1 MELLDLDGVIEKGV
15 FEIPSYQRGYAWQMR
30 QLKDF
35 WNDLEHVSKLGNQ
48 FHYMHSLTLRELENE
63 FENSAF
69 EIIDGQQRLATS
81 LILLGL
87 LAKTTQNKDP
97 KYSLI
102 NLEPIL
108 SYKYYGLSE
117 AFRAITEEEKDLE
130 AFKTSFYAKNL
141 IEAYA
146 FFKEKI
152 SDTPIETLEKMFDA
166 LIKKMLFSVVGL
178 NDSRI
183 DPFSSFETI
192 NNRGK
197 DLSTLELLKNRLHF
211 VAHKICEGKKLEKLQ
226 QEIND
231 TYTLIYHDLRQ
242 FEDDHLEGFLKHFV
256 AYYYGEKGD
265 FKKRLLEM
273 EFNAH
278 KRYTD
283 NTNFNDEY
291 EKIDELLLYLS
302 YSSKVWYFLHTL
314 DDEEL
319 RIEITPKMRGL
330 LDKMRRLNALNDNA
344 FLPLL
349 LSLLTIQRAGKSAN
363 EQPYTTKEL
372 EGLLEHLERFGFLI
386 YVVAGKNTAK
396 NEWIELA
403 FKAIQA
409 YRFWGDKITIE
420 NLPTLEENFFNRQG
434 NSALELLEESIH
446 SLKNTEKWY
455 KWGKA
460 LNYLLYEYELHHNPE
475 TTLNFDGSIESIE
488 HILPQNPDQGYS
500 AKEKNWAKNP
510 NIVHALGNLLLMA
523 KNANS
528 SLSNKPFDEKRKE
541 YLKGSYSEKEVA
553 KNASFGVEQIKER
566 SEKLLDFLIARYR
579 IAELVD
585 ESTIKAF
592 KNALLKTLDD
602 ASLKNKGSIFSASN
616 HNKEEQAMLKR

>member
-15 FEIPSYQRGYAWQMR
+15 FEIPSYQRGYAWQER

-35 WNDLEHVSKLGNQ
+35 WNDLEHVSKLGDK

-63 FENSAF
+63 FESSAF

-141 IEAYA
+141 IEAYT

-152 SDTPIETLEKMFDA
+152 SDTPIEALEKMFDA

-211 VAHKICEGKKLEKLQ
+211 VAHKICDGKKLEKLQ

-242 FEDDHLEGFLKHFV
+242 FEDAHLESFLKHFV
-256 AYYYGEKGD
+256 EYYYGEKGD

-283 NTNFNDEY
+283 NTNFNEEY
-291 EKIDELLLYLS
+291 EKIDDLLFYLS
-302 YSSKVWYFLHTL
+302 YSSKVWNFLHTL
-314 DDEEL
+314 DEKSITLIVDDNKKLE
-319 RIEITPKMRGL
+319 IEITPKMRGL
-330 LDKMRRLNALNDNA
+330 LKKMRLLNALSDNA

-349 LSLLTIQRAGKSAN
+349 LSLLTIQLAGKSAN

-386 YVVAGKNTAK
+386 YGVAGKKTAK

-409 YRFWGDKITIE
+409 YRYGEENIVIE
-420 NLPTLEENFFNRQG
+420 KLTVLEKNFFNRQG

-446 SLKNTEKWY
+446 SKKNAEKWY

-510 NIVHALGNLLLMA
+510 NIVHALGNLLLIP

-566 SEKLLDFLIARYR
+566 SEKLLDFLIAHYR
-579 IAELVD
+579 IAELVG
-585 ESTIKAF
+585 ESAIKAF
-592 KNALLKTLDD
+592 KNA
-602 ASLKNKGSIFSASN
+602 SLKDIK
-616 HNKEEQAMLKR
+616 

>member
-1 MELLDLDGVIEKGV
+1 MELLNLDGVIEKGM
-15 FEIPSYQRGYAWQMR
+15 FEIPSYQRGYAWQER

-35 WNDLEHVSKLGNQ
+35 WNDLEHVSKLGDK
-48 FHYMHSLTLRELENE
+48 FHYMHSLTLRESENE
-63 FENSAF
+63 FESSAF

-141 IEAYA
+141 IDAYA

-152 SDTPIETLEKMFDA
+152 SDTPIGTLEKMFDA

-178 NDSRI
+178 NDNRI
-183 DPFSSFETI
+183 DPFSSFEMI

-197 DLSTLELLKNRLHF
+197 DLSTLELFKNRLHF
-211 VAHKICEGKKLEKLQ
+211 VVHKICDGKKLEKLQ
-226 QEIND
+226 QEINK
-231 TYTLIYHDLRQ
+231 TYTIVYYDLRS
-242 FEDDHLEGFLKHFV
+242 FEDDDLERFLKHFV
-256 AYYYGEKGD
+256 SYYYGEKGD

-291 EKIDELLLYLS
+291 EKKDDLLFYLS
-302 YSSKVWYFLHTL
+302 YSSKVWHFLHTL
-314 DDEEL
+314 DEKAITLIFDDSRKLEM
-319 RIEITPKMRGL
+319 EITPKMRNL
-330 LDKMRRLNALNDNA
+330 LDKMRHLNALSDNA
-344 FLPLL
+344 FLLPLL
-349 LSLLTIQRAGKSAN
+349 LSLLTIQRVGKN
-363 EQPYTTKEL
+363 GGKQPYATKEL
-372 EGLLEHLERFGFLI
+372 ESLLEYLERFGFLV
-386 YVVAGKNTAK
+386 YGVAGKNTAK

-403 FKAIQA
+403 FKAFRV
-409 YRFWGDKITIE
+409 YRYGEENIAIE
-420 NLPTLEENFFNRQG
+420 NLPTLEKSFFNRQG

-446 SLKNTEKWY
+446 SKKNTEKWY
-455 KWGKA
+455 RWDKA
-460 LNYLLYEYELHHNPE
+460 LNYLLYEYELCHNPE
-475 TTLNFDGSIESIE
+475 TTLNFDSSIESIE
-488 HILPQNPDQGYS
+488 HILPQNPDQGYN
-500 AKEKNWAKNP
+500 AKEKSWAKNP
-510 NIVHALGNLLLMA
+510 HIVHALGNLLLIP

-528 SLSNKPFDEKRKE
+528 SLSNKPFEEKRKQ

-553 KNASFGVEQIKER
+553 KNASFGVAQIKER
-566 SEKLLDFLIARYR
+566 SEKLLDFLIVHYR
-579 IAELVD
+579 IAELVG
-585 ESTIKAF
+585 ESEIKAF
-592 KNALLKTLDD
+592 KNALLKD
-602 ASLKNKGSIFSASN
+602 I
-616 HNKEEQAMLKR
+616 E

>member
-15 FEIPSYQRGYAWQMR
+15 FEIPSYQRGYAWQKE
-30 QLKDF
+30 QLEDF

-146 FFKEKI
+146 FFQEKI
-152 SDTPIETLEKMFDA
+152 SDTPVETLEKMFDA

-178 NDSRI
+178 NDNRI

-211 VAHKICEGKKLEKLQ
+211 VAHKICDGKKLEKLQ

-283 NTNFNDEY
+283 NTNFNEEY
-291 EKIDELLLYLS
+291 EKIDELLFYLS
-302 YSSKVWYFLHTL
+302 YSSKVWNFLHTL
-314 DDEEL
+314 DEKSITLIVDDNKKLE
-319 RIEITPKMRGL
+319 IEITPKMCSL
-330 LDKMRRLNALNDNA
+330 LEKMRRLNALSENA

-386 YVVAGKNTAK
+386 YGVAGKNTAK

-403 FKAIQA
+403 FEAFRAFRYGEENIV
-409 YRFWGDKITIE
+409 IE
-420 NLPTLEENFFNRQG
+420 NLPTLEKSFFNRQG
-434 NSALELLEESIH
+434 NSGLELLEESIH

-475 TTLNFDGSIESIE
+475 TTLNFDSSLESIE
-488 HILPQNPDQGYS
+488 HILPQKPDQGYS
-500 AKEKNWAKNP
+500 AKEKSWAKNP

-528 SLSNKPFDEKRKE
+528 SLSNKPFEKKRKQ

-553 KNASFGVEQIKER
+553 KNASFGVAQIKER
-566 SEKLLDFLIARYR
+566 SEKLLDFLIAHYR
-579 IAELVD
+579 VAELVG
-585 ESTIKAF
+585 ESAIKAF
-592 KNALLKTLDD
+592 KNA
-602 ASLKNKGSIFSASN
+602 SLKDIK
-616 HNKEEQAMLKR
+616 

>member
-1 MELLDLDGVIEKGV
+1 MKLLDLDGVIEKGV
-15 FEIPSYQRGYAWQMR
+15 FEIPSYQRGYAWQKE

-35 WNDLEHVSKLGNQ
+35 WNDLEHVSKLGDK

-63 FENSAF
+63 FESSAF

-141 IEAYA
+141 IKAYA

-166 LIKKMLFSVVGL
+166 LIKKMLFSVVEL
-178 NDSRI
+178 NDNRI

-211 VAHKICEGKKLEKLQ
+211 VAHKICDEGDLENLQ

-231 TYTLIYHDLRQ
+231 TYTRIYHDLRF
-242 FEDDHLEGFLKHFV
+242 FEDTHLGDFLKHFV
-256 AYYYGEKGD
+256 AYYYGEKKD
-265 FKKRLLEM
+265 FKERLLNTA
-273 EFNAH
+273 FDAH
-278 KRYTD
+278 KKYD
-283 NTNFNDEY
+283 DLYDEY
-291 EKIDELLLYLS
+291 EKINDLLLYLS

-330 LDKMRRLNALNDNA
+330 LDKMRRLNALSDNA

-349 LSLLTIQRAGKSAN
+349 LSLLTIQLAVRSGS
-363 EQPYTTKEL
+363 ERHYTTKEL
-372 EGLLEHLERFGFLI
+372 EGLLEYLERFGFLI
-386 YVVAGKNTAK
+386 YGVAGKNTAK

-403 FKAIQA
+403 FQAFRA
-409 YRFWGDKITIE
+409 YRSWEYRITIE
-420 NLPTLEENFFNRQG
+420 DLPTLEKNFFKG
-434 NSALELLEESIH
+434 EHSGLELLEEYIH
-446 SLKNTEKWY
+446 SKKNTEKWY
-455 KWGKA
+455 RWGKA

-488 HILPQNPDQGYS
+488 HILPQKPDQGYS
-500 AKEKNWAKNP
+500 AKEKSWAKNP
-510 NIVHALGNLLLMA
+510 HIVHALGNLLLIA

-528 SLSNKPFDEKRKE
+528 SLSNKPFEEKRKE

-553 KNASFGVEQIKER
+553 KNASFGVAQIKER

-579 IAELVD
+579 IAELVG

-592 KNALLKTLDD
+592 KNALLKD
-602 ASLKNKGSIFSASN
+602 I
-616 HNKEEQAMLKR
+616 E

>member
-1 MELLDLDGVIEKGV
+1 MELLNLDGVMEKGV
-15 FEIPSYQRGYAWQMR
+15 FEIPSYQRGYAWQER

-35 WNDLEHVSKLGNQ
+35 WNDLEHVSKLGDK
-48 FHYMHSLTLRELENE
+48 FHYMHSLTLRKFENELES
-63 FENSAF
+63 SAF

-141 IEAYA
+141 IDAYA

-152 SDTPIETLEKMFDA
+152 SDTPVGTLEKMFDA
-166 LIKKMLFSVVGL
+166 LIKKMLFSVVEL
-178 NDSRI
+178 NDNRI

-197 DLSTLELLKNRLHF
+197 DLSTLELFKNRLHF
-211 VAHKICEGKKLEKLQ
+211 VAHKICNGHKLETLQ
-226 QEIND
+226 KEIND
-231 TYTLIYHDLRQ
+231 TYTIIYYDLRQ
-242 FEDDHLEGFLKHFV
+242 FKDDDLERFLKHFV
-256 AYYYGEKGD
+256 EYYYGEKGD

-278 KRYTD
+278 KRYTH
-283 NTNFNDEY
+283 NTPFSDEY
-291 EKIDELLLYLS
+291 DKIDELLFYLS
-302 YSSKVWYFLHTL
+302 YSSKVWNFLDTL
-314 DDEEL
+314 DEKSITLIVDDNKKLEM
-319 RIEITPKMRGL
+319 EITPKMRGL
-330 LDKMRRLNALNDNA
+330 LEKMHRLNALRDNA

-349 LSLLTIQRAGKSAN
+349 LSLLTIQRAGISGSK
-363 EQPYTTKEL
+363 QPYTTQEL
-372 EGLLEHLERFGFLI
+372 EGLLEYLERFGFLI
-386 YVVAGKNTAK
+386 YGVAGKNTAK

-403 FKAIQA
+403 FKAFKA
-409 YRFWGDKITIE
+409 YREGEGNITIE
-420 NLPTLEENFFNRQG
+420 DLPTLEKNFFNRQN
-434 NSALELLEESIH
+434 NSALELLEENIH
-446 SLKNTEKWY
+446 SKKNTEKWY

-488 HILPQNPDQGYS
+488 HILPQKPDQGYS

-510 NIVHALGNLLLMA
+510 NIVHALRNLLLMA

-528 SLSNKPFDEKRKE
+528 SLSNKPFDEKRKQ

-566 SEKLLDFLIARYR
+566 SEKLLDFLIAHYR
-579 IAELVD
+579 VAELVG
-585 ESTIKAF
+585 ESAIKAF
-592 KNALLKTLDD
+592 KNALLKDI
-602 ASLKNKGSIFSASN
+602 K
-616 HNKEEQAMLKR
+616 

>member
-1 MELLDLDGVIEKGV
+1 MKLLDLDGVIEKGV
-15 FEIPSYQRGYAWQMR
+15 FEIPSYQRGYAWQER

-48 FHYMHSLTLRELENE
+48 FHYMHSLTLREIENE
-63 FENSAF
+63 FESSAF

-97 KYSLI
+97 KYSLT

-108 SYKYYGLSE
+108 SYKYYGLNE
-117 AFRAITEEEKDLE
+117 AFIAIAEEEKNLE

-141 IEAYA
+141 IDAYA

-152 SDTPIETLEKMFDA
+152 SDTPVGTLEKMFDA
-166 LIKKMLFSVVGL
+166 LIKKMLFSVVEL
-178 NDSRI
+178 NDNRI

-197 DLSTLELLKNRLHF
+197 DLSTLELFKNRLHF
-211 VAHKICEGKKLEKLQ
+211 VAHKICDGEKLEKLQ

-231 TYTLIYHDLRQ
+231 TYTRIYYNLRS
-242 FEDDHLEGFLKHFV
+242 FEDAHLEGFLKHFV

-265 FKKRLLEM
+265 FQKRLLEM

-278 KRYTD
+278 KRYTG
-283 NTNFNDEY
+283 NTTFSDEY
-291 EKIDELLLYLS
+291 EKIDDLLFYLS
-302 YSSKVWYFLHTL
+302 YSSKVWNFLHTL
-314 DDEEL
+314 NKESIALVFDDNKKLE
-319 RIEITPKMRGL
+319 IEITPKMRGL
-330 LDKMRRLNALNDNA
+330 LDKMQRLNALSDNA

-349 LSLLTIQRAGKSAN
+349 LSLLTIQLVGRSGSK
-363 EQPYTTKEL
+363 QPYSTQEL
-372 EGLLEHLERFGFLI
+372 EGLLEYLERFGFLI
-386 YVVAGKNTAK
+386 YGVAGKNNTAK
-396 NEWIELA
+396 NEWIESAFQA
-403 FKAIQA
+403 FKA
-409 YRFWGDKITIE
+409 YRDGEENTSIK
-420 NLPTLEENFFNRQG
+420 NLPLLEKSFFNKHK

-446 SLKNTEKWY
+446 SKKNTEKWY

-475 TTLNFDGSIESIE
+475 TTLNFNDSIESIE
-488 HILPQNPDQGYS
+488 HILPQKPDQGYS

-528 SLSNKPFDEKRKE
+528 SLSNKPFEEKRKE

-553 KNASFGVEQIKER
+553 KNASFGLVEIQER
-566 SEKLLDFLIARYR
+566 SEKLLDFLIEHYH
-579 IAELVD
+579 IAELAG
-585 ESTIKAF
+585 ESAIKAF
-592 KNALLKTLDD
+592 KNALLKDI
-602 ASLKNKGSIFSASN
+602 K
-616 HNKEEQAMLKR
+616 

>member
-15 FEIPSYQRGYAWQMR
+15 FEIPSYQRGYAWQDR

-35 WNDLEHVSKLGNQ
+35 WNDLEHVSKLGDK

-81 LILLGL
+81 LILLSL

-117 AFRAITEEEKDLE
+117 AFRAIMEEEKDLK

-141 IEAYA
+141 IDAYT

-242 FEDDHLEGFLKHFV
+242 FEDAHLEGFLKHFV

-283 NTNFNDEY
+283 NTNFDDEY
-291 EKIDELLLYLS
+291 EKIDDLLFYLS
-302 YSSKVWYFLHTL
+302 YSSKVWNFLHTL
-314 DDEEL
+314 DEKSIALIVDDNKKLEM
-319 RIEITPKMRGL
+319 EITPKMRGL
-330 LDKMRRLNALNDNA
+330 LEKMQRLNALSDNA

-363 EQPYTTKEL
+363 EQPYTTQEL
-372 EGLLEHLERFGFLI
+372 EGLLEYLERFGFLV
-386 YVVAGKNTAK
+386 YGVAGKNTAK

-403 FKAIQA
+403 FEAFRA
-409 YRFWGDKITIE
+409 YRYGEENIAIE
-420 NLPTLEENFFNRQG
+420 KLPTLEKSFFNRQG

-446 SLKNTEKWY
+446 SKKNAEKWY
-455 KWGKA
+455 QWGKA

-510 NIVHALGNLLLMA
+510 HIVHALGNLLLIP

-528 SLSNKPFDEKRKE
+528 SLSNKPFDEKRKQ

-553 KNASFGVEQIKER
+553 KNASFGIEQIKER
-566 SEKLLDFLIARYR
+566 SEKLLDFLIAHYR
-579 IAELVD
+579 IAELVG
-585 ESTIKAF
+585 ESAIKAF
-592 KNALLKTLDD
+592 KNA
-602 ASLKNKGSIFSASN
+602 SLKDI
-616 HNKEEQAMLKR
+616 E

>member
-1 MELLDLDGVIEKGV
+1 M
-15 FEIPSYQRGYAWQMR
+15 
-30 QLKDF
+30 
-35 WNDLEHVSKLGNQ
+35 
-48 FHYMHSLTLRELENE
+48 
-63 FENSAF
+63 
-69 EIIDGQQRLATS
+69 
-81 LILLGL
+81 
-87 LAKTTQNKDP
+87 
-97 KYSLI
+97 
-102 NLEPIL
+102 
-108 SYKYYGLSE
+108 SE
-117 AFRAITEEEKDLE
+117 AFRAITEEENDLE

-178 NDSRI
+178 NDNRI

-211 VAHKICEGKKLEKLQ
+211 VAHKICDGKKLEKLQ

-242 FEDDHLEGFLKHFV
+242 FKDADLEGFLKHFV

-265 FKKRLLEM
+265 FKKRLLKM

-283 NTNFNDEY
+283 NTTFNDEY
-291 EKIDELLLYLS
+291 EKIDDLLFYLS
-302 YSSKVWYFLHTL
+302 YSSKVWNFLHTL
-314 DDEEL
+314 DEKSITLIVDDNKKLEM
-319 RIEITPKMRGL
+319 EITPKMRNL
-330 LDKMRRLNALNDNA
+330 LEKMRRLNALSDNA

-349 LSLLTIQRAGKSAN
+349 LSLLTIQRAGKSTN

-372 EGLLEHLERFGFLI
+372 EGLLEYLERFGFLI
-386 YVVAGKNTAK
+386 YGVAGKNTAK

-403 FKAIQA
+403 FEAFRA
-409 YRFWGDKITIE
+409 YRDGKENIVIE
-420 NLPTLEENFFNRQG
+420 KLPTLEKNFFKG
-434 NSALELLEESIH
+434 NYSGLELLEESIH
-446 SLKNTEKWY
+446 SKKNAEKKWY
-455 KWGKA
+455 GVKA

-510 NIVHALGNLLLMA
+510 NIVHALGNLLLIP

-528 SLSNKPFDEKRKE
+528 SLSNKPFDEKRKQ
-541 YLKGSYSEKEVA
+541 YLKGSYSEKEMA
-553 KNASFGVEQIKER
+553 KNASFGVERIKER
-566 SEKLLDFLIARYR
+566 SEKLLDFLIAHYR
-579 IAELVD
+579 IAELVG
-585 ESTIKAF
+585 ESAIKAF
-592 KNALLKTLDD
+592 KNA
-602 ASLKNKGSIFSASN
+602 SLKDIK
-616 HNKEEQAMLKR
+616 

>member
-15 FEIPSYQRGYAWQMR
+15 FEIPSYQRGYAWQER

-35 WNDLEHVSKLGNQ
+35 WNDLEHVSKLGDK

-87 LAKTTQNKDP
+87 LAKIAKHKDP
-97 KYSLI
+97 KYYSM

-117 AFRAITEEEKDLE
+117 AFRAIMEEEKDLE
-130 AFKTSFYAKNL
+130 RFQTSFYAKNL
-141 IEAYA
+141 IDAYA

-152 SDTPIETLEKMFDA
+152 SDTPMETLEKMFDA
-166 LIKKMLFSVVGL
+166 LTKKMLFSAVEL
-178 NDSRI
+178 NDNRI

-211 VAHKICEGKKLEKLQ
+211 VAHKICNGQKLETLQ
-226 QEIND
+226 NEIND
-231 TYTLIYHDLRQ
+231 TYTRIYYDLRQ
-242 FEDDHLEGFLKHFV
+242 FEDDHLGDFLKHFV
-256 AYYYGEKGD
+256 AYYYGEKRD
-265 FKKRLLEM
+265 FKERLLNTV
-273 EFNAH
+273 FDAH
-278 KRYTD
+278 KKYD
-283 NTNFNDEY
+283 DLYDEY
-291 EKIDELLLYLS
+291 EKINDLLLHLS

-330 LDKMRRLNALNDNA
+330 LEKMRRLNALIDNA

-349 LSLLTIQRAGKSAN
+349 LSLFTIQLVKKSAN
-363 EQPYTTKEL
+363 KQPYTTKEL
-372 EGLLEHLERFGFLI
+372 EGLLEYLEHFGFLI
-386 YVVAGKNTAK
+386 YGVAGKNTAK

-403 FKAIQA
+403 FKAFRA
-409 YRFWGDKITIE
+409 YRYGEE
-420 NLPTLEENFFNRQG
+420 NTAIKDLPTLEKSFFNRQG

-446 SLKNTEKWY
+446 SKKNTEKWY
-455 KWGKA
+455 QWGKA

-475 TTLNFDGSIESIE
+475 TTLNFDSSIESIE
-488 HILPQNPDQGYS
+488 HILPQKPDQGYN
-500 AKEKNWAKNP
+500 AKEKSWAKNP
-510 NIVHALGNLLLMA
+510 HVVHALGNLLLIP

-528 SLSNKPFDEKRKE
+528 SLSNKPFEEKRKQ

-553 KNASFGVEQIKER
+553 KNASFGVAQIKER
-566 SEKLLDFLIARYR
+566 SEKLLDFLIVHYR
-579 IAELVD
+579 IAELVGED
-585 ESTIKAF
+585 AIKAF
-592 KNALLKTLDD
+592 KNALLKD
-602 ASLKNKGSIFSASN
+602 I
-616 HNKEEQAMLKR
+616 E

>member
-1 MELLDLDGVIEKGV
+1 MKLLDLDGVIEKGV
-15 FEIPSYQRGYAWQMR
+15 FEIPSYQRGYAWQER

-35 WNDLEHVSKLGNQ
+35 WNDLEHVSKLGDK

-63 FENSAF
+63 FESSAF

-117 AFRAITEEEKDLE
+117 AFRAITEEEKDLK

-141 IEAYA
+141 IDAYA

-152 SDTPIETLEKMFDA
+152 SDTPIEALEKMFDS

-178 NDSRI
+178 NDNRI

-192 NNRGK
+192 NNRGQ

-211 VAHKICEGKKLEKLQ
+211 VAHKICDGKKLEKLQ

-242 FEDDHLEGFLKHFV
+242 FEDAHLEGFLKHFV

-278 KRYTD
+278 RRYTD
-283 NTNFNDEY
+283 NTNFDDEY
-291 EKIDELLLYLS
+291 ERIDDLLFYLS
-302 YSSKVWYFLHTL
+302 YSSKVWHFLHTL

-319 RIEITPKMRGL
+319 RIEITPKMRNL
-330 LDKMRRLNALNDNA
+330 LEKMRRLNALSENA

-349 LSLLTIQRAGKSAN
+349 LSLLTIQLAVRSGS
-363 EQPYTTKEL
+363 ERHYTTKEL
-372 EGLLEHLERFGFLI
+372 EGLLEYLERFGFLI
-386 YVVAGKNTAK
+386 YGVADGKKTAK

-420 NLPTLEENFFNRQG
+420 DLPTLEKNFFNRQG
-434 NSALELLEESIH
+434 NSGLELLEEYIH
-446 SLKNTEKWY
+446 SLKNAKKWY
-455 KWGKA
+455 EWKNA

-475 TTLNFDGSIESIE
+475 TTLNFDSSLESIE
-488 HILPQNPDQGYS
+488 HILPQKPDQGYS
-500 AKEKNWAKNP
+500 TEEKNWAKNP
-510 NIVHALGNLLLMA
+510 HIVHALGNLLLIP
-523 KNANS
+523 KNTNS

-541 YLKGSYSEKEVA
+541 YIKGSYSEKEVA
-553 KNASFGVEQIKER
+553 KNASFGVVQIKER

-585 ESTIKAF
+585 ESAIKAF
-592 KNALLKTLDD
+592 KNA
-602 ASLKNKGSIFSASN
+602 SLKDIK
-616 HNKEEQAMLKR
+616 

>member
-1 MELLDLDGVIEKGV
+1 MELLTLDGVIGKGV
-15 FEIPSYQRGYAWQMR
+15 FEIPSYQRGYAWQER

-35 WNDLEHVSKLGNQ
+35 WNDLEHVSKLGDK
-48 FHYMHSLTLRELENE
+48 FHYMHSLTLRGLENE
-63 FENSAF
+63 LEDSAF

-87 LAKTTQNKDP
+87 LAKTTKHKDP
-97 KYSLI
+97 KYSSM

-141 IEAYA
+141 IDAYI
-146 FFKEKI
+146 FFQEKI

-166 LIKKMLFSVVGL
+166 LTKKMLFSAVEL
-178 NDSRI
+178 NDNRI

-197 DLSTLELLKNRLHF
+197 DLSTLELFKNRLHF
-211 VAHKICEGKKLEKLQ
+211 VVHKICNGQKLETLQ
-226 QEIND
+226 NEIND
-231 TYTLIYHDLRQ
+231 TYTRIYYDLRQ
-242 FEDDHLEGFLKHFV
+242 FKDDHLEGFLKHFV

-283 NTNFNDEY
+283 NTPFSDEY
-291 EKIDELLLYLS
+291 DKIDELLFYLS
-302 YSSKVWYFLHTL
+302 YSSKVWNFLHTL
-314 DDEEL
+314 DEKAITLIFNDNKKIE
-319 RIEITPKMRGL
+319 IEITPKMRDL
-330 LDKMRRLNALNDNA
+330 LGKMQRLNALSDNA

-349 LSLLTIQRAGKSAN
+349 LSLLTIQLVGRSAN

-372 EGLLEHLERFGFLI
+372 EGLLEYLERFGFLI
-386 YVVAGKNTAK
+386 YGVAGKNTAK

-403 FKAIQA
+403 FEAFRA
-409 YRFWGDKITIE
+409 YRYGEENIVIE
-420 NLPTLEENFFNRQG
+420 KLPTLEKNFFNKHN
-434 NSALELLEESIH
+434 NSALEFLEESIH
-446 SLKNTEKWY
+446 SKKKPRKWY
-455 KWGKA
+455 EWGKA

-475 TTLNFDGSIESIE
+475 TTLNFDSSIESIE
-488 HILPQNPDQGYS
+488 HILPQKPDQGYS

-510 NIVHALGNLLLMA
+510 HIVHALGNLLLIA

-528 SLSNKPFDEKRKE
+528 SLSNKPFEEKRKQ

-553 KNASFGVEQIKER
+553 KNASFGVAQIKER
-566 SEKLLDFLIARYR
+566 SEKLLDFLIAHYN
-579 IAELVD
+579 IAELVG
-585 ESTIKAF
+585 ESVIKAF
-592 KNALLKTLDD
+592 KNALLKDI
-602 ASLKNKGSIFSASN
+602 K
-616 HNKEEQAMLKR
+616 

>member
-15 FEIPSYQRGYAWQMR
+15 FEIPSYQRGYAWQER

-35 WNDLEHVSKLGNQ
+35 WNDLEHVSKLGDK
-48 FHYMHSLTLRELENE
+48 FHYMHSLTLREPENE
-63 FENSAF
+63 FEDSAF

-152 SDTPIETLEKMFDA
+152 SDTPIEALEKMFDA

-178 NDSRI
+178 NDNRI

-197 DLSTLELLKNRLHF
+197 DLSTLELFKNRLHF

-231 TYTLIYHDLRQ
+231 TYTLIYHDFRRL
-242 FEDDHLEGFLKHFV
+242 EDAHLEGFLKHFV
-256 AYYYGEKGD
+256 AYYYGEKSD
-265 FKKRLLEM
+265 FKGRLLNTA
-273 EFNAH
+273 FDAH
-278 KRYTD
+278 EKYD
-283 NTNFNDEY
+283 DLYDEY
-291 EKIDELLLYLS
+291 EKIDDLLFYLS
-302 YSSKVWYFLHTL
+302 YSSKVWNFLHTL
-314 DDEEL
+314 DEKSITLIVDDNRKLEM
-319 RIEITPKMRGL
+319 EITPKMRNL
-330 LDKMRRLNALNDNA
+330 LEKMRRLNALSDNA

-363 EQPYTTKEL
+363 EQPYTTQEL
-372 EGLLEHLERFGFLI
+372 EGLLEYLERFGFLV
-386 YVVAGKNTAK
+386 YGVAGKNTAK

-403 FKAIQA
+403 FKAFRAFRYGEENIV
-409 YRFWGDKITIE
+409 IE
-420 NLPTLEENFFNRQG
+420 DLPTLEKNFFKG
-434 NSALELLEESIH
+434 EHSGLELLEEYIH
-446 SLKNTEKWY
+446 SKKNTEKWY
-455 KWGKA
+455 QWGKA

-475 TTLNFDGSIESIE
+475 TTLNFDSSIESIE
-488 HILPQNPDQGYS
+488 HILPQKPDQGYS
-500 AKEKNWAKNP
+500 DKEKNWAKNP
-510 NIVHALGNLLLMA
+510 HIVHALGNLLLIL

-528 SLSNKPFDEKRKE
+528 SLSNKPFEEKRKE

-553 KNASFGVEQIKER
+553 KNASFGVAQIKER

-579 IAELVD
+579 IAELVG
-585 ESTIKAF
+585 ESAIKAF
-592 KNALLKTLDD
+592 KNAFLKDI
-602 ASLKNKGSIFSASN
+602 K
-616 HNKEEQAMLKR
+616 

>member
-15 FEIPSYQRGYAWQMR
+15 FEIPSYQRGYAWHKE

-35 WNDLEHVSKLGNQ
+35 WNDLEHASKLGDK
-48 FHYMHSLTLRELENE
+48 FHYMHSLTLRGLENE
-63 FENSAF
+63 LEDSAF

-108 SYKYYGLSE
+108 SYKYYGLNE

-141 IEAYA
+141 IEAYE
-146 FFKEKI
+146 FFQEKI
-152 SDTPIETLEKMFDA
+152 SDTPMETLEKMFDA
-166 LIKKMLFSVVGL
+166 LTKKMLFSAVEL
-178 NDSRI
+178 NDNRI

-197 DLSTLELLKNRLHF
+197 DLSTLELFKNRLHF
-211 VAHKICEGKKLEKLQ
+211 VAHKICDEEDLENLQ

-231 TYTLIYHDLRQ
+231 TYTRIYHDLR
-242 FEDDHLEGFLKHFV
+242 FFKDDHLEGFLKHFV
-256 AYYYGEKGD
+256 AYYYGENSK
-265 FKKRLLEM
+265 FKERLLDTA
-273 EFNAH
+273 FDAH
-278 KRYTD
+278 KKYD
-283 NTNFNDEY
+283 DLYDEY
-291 EKIDELLLYLS
+291 EKINDLLLYLS

-330 LDKMRRLNALNDNA
+330 LDKMRRLNALSDNA

-349 LSLLTIQRAGKSAN
+349 LSLLTIQLAVRSGS
-363 EQPYTTKEL
+363 ERHYTTQEL
-372 EGLLEHLERFGFLI
+372 ENLLEYLERFGFLI
-386 YVVAGKNTAK
+386 YGVADSKNTAK
-396 NEWIELA
+396 KEWIGLA

-409 YRFWGDKITIE
+409 CRFWGDKITIE
-420 NLPTLEENFFNRQG
+420 DLPTLEKSFFNRQG

-446 SLKNTEKWY
+446 SKKNTEKWY
-455 KWGKA
+455 QWGKA

-475 TTLNFDGSIESIE
+475 TTLNFDSSIESIE
-488 HILPQNPDQGYS
+488 HILPQKPDQGYS

-510 NIVHALGNLLLMA
+510 HIVHALGNLLLIP

-528 SLSNKPFDEKRKE
+528 SLSNKPFEEKRKE
-541 YLKGSYSEKEVA
+541 YIKGSYSEKEVA
-553 KNASFGVEQIKER
+553 KNASFGVAQIKER
-566 SEKLLDFLIARYR
+566 SEKLLDFLIAHYR

-585 ESTIKAF
+585 ESAIQAF
-592 KNALLKTLDD
+592 KNALLKDI
-602 ASLKNKGSIFSASN
+602 K
-616 HNKEEQAMLKR
+616 

>member
-15 FEIPSYQRGYAWQMR
+15 FEIPSYQRGYAWQKE
-30 QLKDF
+30 QLEDF
-35 WNDLEHVSKLGNQ
+35 WNDLMHVCELENK

-97 KYSLI
+97 RYSLI

-108 SYKYYGLSE
+108 SYKYYGLNE
-117 AFRAITEEEKDLE
+117 AFRAITEEENDLE

-152 SDTPIETLEKMFDA
+152 SDTPIEALEKMFDA

-178 NDSRI
+178 NDNRI

-242 FEDDHLEGFLKHFV
+242 FKDNHLESFLKHFV
-256 AYYYGEKGD
+256 AYYYGENSK
-265 FKKRLLEM
+265 FKERLLDT
-273 EFNAH
+273 EFDAH
-278 KRYTD
+278 KKYHSSY
-283 NTNFNDEY
+283 DEY
-291 EKIDELLLYLS
+291 EKINDLLLYPS

-330 LDKMRRLNALNDNA
+330 LEKMLHLNALNDNA

-386 YVVAGKNTAK
+386 YGVAGKNTAK

-420 NLPTLEENFFNRQG
+420 NLPTLEKNFFNRQG
-434 NSALELLEESIH
+434 NSALELLEENIH
-446 SLKNTEKWY
+446 SKKNTEKWY

-510 NIVHALGNLLLMA
+510 NIVHALGNLLLIA

-528 SLSNKPFDEKRKE
+528 SLSNKLFDEKRKQ

-566 SEKLLDFLIARYR
+566 SEKLLDFLIAHYR
-579 IAELVD
+579 IAELVG
-585 ESTIKAF
+585 ESVIKAF
-592 KNALLKTLDD
+592 KNALLKDI
-602 ASLKNKGSIFSASN
+602 K
-616 HNKEEQAMLKR
+616 

>member
-1 MELLDLDGVIEKGV
+1 MELLDLDGVMEKGV
-15 FEIPSYQRGYAWQMR
+15 FEIPSYQRGYAWQER

-35 WNDLEHVSKLGNQ
+35 WNDLEHVSKLGDK
-48 FHYMHSLTLRELENE
+48 FHYMHSLTLRELENEFENE

-117 AFRAITEEEKDLE
+117 AFRAITEEENDLE

-152 SDTPIETLEKMFDA
+152 SDTPIETLERMFDA

-183 DPFSSFETI
+183 DPFRSFETI

-197 DLSTLELLKNRLHF
+197 DLSTLELLKNRFHF

-226 QEIND
+226 NEINN

-242 FEDDHLEGFLKHFV
+242 FEDAHLESFLKHFV
-256 AYYYGEKGD
+256 EYYYGEKGD

-283 NTNFNDEY
+283 NTNFNEEY
-291 EKIDELLLYLS
+291 EKIDDLLFYLS
-302 YSSKVWYFLHTL
+302 YSSKVWNFLHTL
-314 DDEEL
+314 DEKSITLIVDDNKKLE
-319 RIEITPKMRGL
+319 IEITPKMRGL
-330 LDKMRRLNALNDNA
+330 LDKMRHLNALNNNA

-363 EQPYTTKEL
+363 EQPYTTQEL

-386 YVVAGKNTAK
+386 YGVAGKNTAK

-420 NLPTLEENFFNRQG
+420 ELPTLEKNFFNRQG

-446 SLKNTEKWY
+446 SKKNAEKWY

-500 AKEKNWAKNP
+500 AEEKSWAKNP
-510 NIVHALGNLLLMA
+510 NIVHALGNLLLIP

-528 SLSNKPFDEKRKE
+528 SLSNKPFDEKRKQ

-566 SEKLLDFLIARYR
+566 SEKLLDFLIAHYR
-579 IAELVD
+579 VAELVG
-585 ESTIKAF
+585 ENAIKAF
-592 KNALLKTLDD
+592 KNA
-602 ASLKNKGSIFSASN
+602 SLKDIK
-616 HNKEEQAMLKR
+616 

>member
-1 MELLDLDGVIEKGV
+1 MELLNLDGVIEKGV
-15 FEIPSYQRGYAWQMR
+15 FEIPSYQRGYAWQIR

-35 WNDLEHVSKLGNQ
+35 WNDLEHVSKLGSQ

-81 LILLGL
+81 LILLDL

-130 AFKTSFYAKNL
+130 RFQTSFYAKNL
-141 IEAYA
+141 IDAYA
-146 FFKEKI
+146 FFKETI
-152 SDTPIETLEKMFDA
+152 SDTPVGTLEKMFDA
-166 LIKKMLFSVVGL
+166 LIKKMLFSVVEL
-178 NDSRI
+178 NDNRI

-197 DLSTLELLKNRLHF
+197 DLSTLELFKNRLHF
-211 VAHKICEGKKLEKLQ
+211 VAHKICDGKKLEKLQ
-226 QEIND
+226 NEINN
-231 TYTLIYHDLRQ
+231 TYTLIYHDLRH
-242 FEDDHLEGFLKHFV
+242 FKDDHLEGFLKHFV

-265 FKKRLLEM
+265 FRKRLLEM

-283 NTNFNDEY
+283 NTNFDDEY
-291 EKIDELLLYLS
+291 ERIDDLLFYLS
-302 YSSKVWYFLHTL
+302 YSSKVWHFLHTL
-314 DDEEL
+314 DEKSIALIVDDNKKLEM
-319 RIEITPKMRGL
+319 EITSKMRGL
-330 LDKMRRLNALNDNA
+330 LEKMRRLNALSDNA

-349 LSLLTIQRAGKSAN
+349 LSLLTIQLAVRSGS
-363 EQPYTTKEL
+363 ERHYTTKEL
-372 EGLLEHLERFGFLI
+372 EGLLEYLERFGFLI
-386 YVVAGKNTAK
+386 YGVADGKKTAK

-420 NLPTLEENFFNRQG
+420 DLPTLEKNFFKG
-434 NSALELLEESIH
+434 KYSGLELLEESIH
-446 SLKNTEKWY
+446 SKKNAEKWY
-455 KWGKA
+455 RWGKA
-460 LNYLLYEYELHHNPE
+460 LNYLLYEYELRHNPE
-475 TTLNFDGSIESIE
+475 TTLNFDSSIESIE

-510 NIVHALGNLLLMA
+510 NIVHALGNLLLIP

-528 SLSNKPFDEKRKE
+528 SLSNKPFEEKRKQ

-553 KNASFGVEQIKER
+553 KNASFGVAQIKER
-566 SEKLLDFLIARYR
+566 SEKLLDFLIVHYR

-585 ESTIKAF
+585 ESAIQAF
-592 KNALLKTLDD
+592 KNALLKDI
-602 ASLKNKGSIFSASN
+602 K
-616 HNKEEQAMLKR
+616 

>member
-15 FEIPSYQRGYAWQMR
+15 FEIPSYQRGYAWHKE

-35 WNDLEHVSKLGNQ
+35 WNDLEHVSKLGDK

-87 LAKTTQNKDP
+87 LAKITQNKDP

-102 NLEPIL
+102 NLEHIL

-117 AFRAITEEEKDLE
+117 AFRAIMEEEKDLE
-130 AFKTSFYAKNL
+130 RFQTSFYAKNL
-141 IEAYA
+141 IDAHA

-152 SDTPIETLEKMFDA
+152 SNTPVGTLEKMFDA
-166 LIKKMLFSVVGL
+166 LIKKMLFSVVEL
-178 NDSRI
+178 NDNRI

-211 VAHKICEGKKLEKLQ
+211 VAHKICDEEDLENLQ
-226 QEIND
+226 NEIND
-231 TYTLIYHDLRQ
+231 TYTRIYHDLR
-242 FEDDHLEGFLKHFV
+242 FFKDDHLESFLKHFV
-256 AYYYGEKGD
+256 AYYYGENSK
-265 FKKRLLEM
+265 FKERLLDTA
-273 EFNAH
+273 FDAH
-278 KRYTD
+278 KKYD
-283 NTNFNDEY
+283 DLYDEY
-291 EKIDELLLYLS
+291 EKINDLLLYLS

-319 RIEITPKMRGL
+319 RIEITPKMHGL
-330 LDKMRRLNALNDNA
+330 LDKMRRLNALSDNA

-349 LSLLTIQRAGKSAN
+349 LSLLTIQLVGRSGD
-363 EQPYTTKEL
+363 ERHYTTKEL
-372 EGLLEHLERFGFLI
+372 EGLLEYLERFGFLI
-386 YVVAGKNTAK
+386 YGVAGKNTAK
-396 NEWIELA
+396 NEWIRLA

-409 YRFWGDKITIE
+409 CRFWEDKITIE
-420 NLPTLEENFFNRQG
+420 DLPMLEKNFFKG
-434 NSALELLEESIH
+434 EHSGLELLENNINFNNA
-446 SLKNTEKWY
+446 KKWY
-455 KWGKA
+455 EWNKA

-488 HILPQNPDQGYS
+488 HILPQKPDQGYS
-500 AKEKNWAKNP
+500 AKEKSWAKNP
-510 NIVHALGNLLLMA
+510 HIVHALGNLLLIP

-528 SLSNKPFDEKRKE
+528 SLSNKPFNEKRKE

-553 KNASFGVEQIKER
+553 KNASFGVVQIKER

-579 IAELVD
+579 IAELVG
-585 ESTIKAF
+585 ESAIKAF
-592 KNALLKTLDD
+592 KNALLKD
-602 ASLKNKGSIFSASN
+602 I
-616 HNKEEQAMLKR
+616 E

>member
-15 FEIPSYQRGYAWQMR
+15 FEIPSYQRGYAWQER

-63 FENSAF
+63 FESSAF

-146 FFKEKI
+146 FFQEKI
-152 SDTPIETLEKMFDA
+152 SDTPIEALEKMFDA

-178 NDSRI
+178 NDNRI

-242 FEDDHLEGFLKHFV
+242 FEDNHLESFLKHFV

-273 EFNAH
+273 EFDAH

-283 NTNFNDEY
+283 NTNFNEEY
-291 EKIDELLLYLS
+291 EKIDDLLFYLS
-302 YSSKVWYFLHTL
+302 YSSKVWNFLHTL
-314 DDEEL
+314 DEKSIALIVDDNKKLE
-319 RIEITPKMRGL
+319 IEITPKIRGL
-330 LDKMRRLNALNDNA
+330 LDKMRRLNALSDNA

-372 EGLLEHLERFGFLI
+372 EGLLEYLERFGFLI
-386 YVVAGKNTAK
+386 YGVAGKNTAK

-403 FKAIQA
+403 FMAFKAYKYGEENIV
-409 YRFWGDKITIE
+409 IE
-420 NLPTLEENFFNRQG
+420 NLPTLEKNFFNRQG

-446 SLKNTEKWY
+446 SLKNAEKKWY
-455 KWGKA
+455 GWSKA

-475 TTLNFDGSIESIE
+475 TTLNFDSSLESIE

-510 NIVHALGNLLLMA
+510 NIVHALGNLLLIP

-528 SLSNKPFDEKRKE
+528 SLSNKPFEEKRKQ

-553 KNASFGVEQIKER
+553 KNASFGIEQIKER
-566 SEKLLDFLIARYR
+566 SEKLLDFLIAHYR
-579 IAELVD
+579 IAELVG
-585 ESTIKAF
+585 ESAIKAF
-592 KNALLKTLDD
+592 KNA
-602 ASLKNKGSIFSASN
+602 SLKDIK
-616 HNKEEQAMLKR
+616 

>member
-1 MELLDLDGVIEKGV
+1 M
-15 FEIPSYQRGYAWQMR
+15 
-30 QLKDF
+30 
-35 WNDLEHVSKLGNQ
+35 
-48 FHYMHSLTLRELENE
+48 
-63 FENSAF
+63 
-69 EIIDGQQRLATS
+69 
-81 LILLGL
+81 
-87 LAKTTQNKDP
+87 
-97 KYSLI
+97 
-102 NLEPIL
+102 
-108 SYKYYGLSE
+108 
-117 AFRAITEEEKDLE
+117 E

-141 IEAYA
+141 IDAYA

-152 SDTPIETLEKMFDA
+152 SDTPIETLERMFDA
-166 LIKKMLFSVVGL
+166 LIKKMLFSVMGL
-178 NDSRI
+178 NDNRI

-242 FEDDHLEGFLKHFV
+242 FEDAHLEGFLKHFV

-283 NTNFNDEY
+283 NTNFNEEY
-291 EKIDELLLYLS
+291 EKIDDLLFYLS
-302 YSSKVWYFLHTL
+302 YSSKVWNFLHTL
-314 DDEEL
+314 DEKSITLIVDDNKKLE
-319 RIEITPKMRGL
+319 IEITPKMRDL

-363 EQPYTTKEL
+363 EQPYTTQEL
-372 EGLLEHLERFGFLI
+372 EGLLEYLERFGFLI
-386 YVVAGKNTAK
+386 YGVAGKNTAK
-396 NEWIELA
+396 NEWIELV

-409 YRFWGDKITIE
+409 YRFWEDKITIE
-420 NLPTLEENFFNRQG
+420 DLPTLEKNFFNRQG
-434 NSALELLEESIH
+434 NSGLELLEEYIH
-446 SLKNTEKWY
+446 SKKNTKKWY
-455 KWGKA
+455 QWGKA

-500 AKEKNWAKNP
+500 AKEKSWAKNP

-566 SEKLLDFLIARYR
+566 SEKLLDFLIAHYR
-579 IAELVD
+579 ITELVD
-585 ESTIKAF
+585 ESAIQAF
-592 KNALLKTLDD
+592 KNALLKDI
-602 ASLKNKGSIFSASN
+602 K
-616 HNKEEQAMLKR
+616 

>member
-1 MELLDLDGVIEKGV
+1 MELLNLDRVIEKGV
-15 FEIPSYQRGYAWQMR
+15 FEIPSYQRGYAWQER

-35 WNDLEHVSKLGNQ
+35 WNDLEHVSKLGDK
-48 FHYMHSLTLRELENE
+48 FHYMHSLTLRETENE
-63 FENSAF
+63 LESSAF

-87 LAKTTQNKDP
+87 LAKTTKHKDP
-97 KYSLI
+97 KYDSM

-117 AFRAITEEEKDLE
+117 AFRAIMEEEKDLE
-130 AFKTSFYAKNL
+130 KFKTSSFYAKNL
-141 IEAYA
+141 IKAYA
-146 FFKEKI
+146 FFQEKI

-166 LIKKMLFSVVGL
+166 LTKKMLFSVVEL
-178 NDSRI
+178 NDNRI

-211 VAHKICEGKKLEKLQ
+211 VAHKICDEEDLENLQ

-231 TYTLIYHDLRQ
+231 TYTRIYHDLRH
-242 FEDDHLEGFLKHFV
+242 FKDDHLEGFLKHFV

-278 KRYTD
+278 QRYTD
-283 NTNFNDEY
+283 NTNFDDEY
-291 EKIDELLLYLS
+291 EKIDDLLFYLS
-302 YSSKVWYFLHTL
+302 YSSKVWHFLHTL
-314 DDEEL
+314 DEKSIVLIFDDNRKLEM
-319 RIEITPKMRGL
+319 EITPKMRGL

-349 LSLLTIQRAGKSAN
+349 LSLLTIQLVGRSGD
-363 EQPYTTKEL
+363 ERHYTTKEL
-372 EGLLEHLERFGFLI
+372 EDLLEYLERFGFLI
-386 YVVAGKNTAK
+386 YGVAGKNTAK

-403 FKAIQA
+403 FKAFRA
-409 YRFWGDKITIE
+409 FRYG
-420 NLPTLEENFFNRQG
+420 EENIVIEDLPMLEKSFFNRQG

-446 SLKNTEKWY
+446 SKKNAEKWY
-455 KWGKA
+455 QWGKA
-460 LNYLLYEYELHHNPE
+460 LNYLLYEYELHHNPK
-475 TTLNFDGSIESIE
+475 TTLNFDSSLESIE
-488 HILPQNPDQGYS
+488 HILPQKPDQGYS
-500 AKEKNWAKNP
+500 AKEKSWAKNP
-510 NIVHALGNLLLMA
+510 HIVHALGNLLLIP

-528 SLSNKPFDEKRKE
+528 SLSNKPFDEKRKA

-553 KNASFGVEQIKER
+553 KNASFGIVEIQKR
-566 SEKLLDFLIARYR
+566 SEKLLDFLIVHYN
-579 IAELVD
+579 IAELVG
-585 ESTIKAF
+585 ESALKAF
-592 KNALLKTLDD
+592 KNALLKD
-602 ASLKNKGSIFSASN
+602 I
-616 HNKEEQAMLKR
+616 E